1 MKTGLRFVFAGILSF
16 MLPTLA
22 MAEGWPTKPLTVVV
36 PYGPGGGVDVFTRP
50 IAAKLSENLGQPVVV
65 ENRPGAGGI
74 IGVRHAANSS
84 ADGYTLLSGGVHQP
98 MAEGLYP
105 DREYDLD
112 KDFVPIA
119 LTASV
124 PTVLVVT
131 NKAPFKSVKELISY
145 AKKHPGA
152 VNYCSSGNGTSQH
165 IVGES
170 FKRLTGIDIT
180 HVPYRGTA
188 AAMVDLIAGYCSLM
202 FDGMGTSAPQIRGG
216 KIRPL
221 AVITQK
227 RSTLFPDI
235 PTVKEAGGP
244 DMDATIWYGWWAR
257 RGTPQ
262 AIVEQLS
269 KSIHA
274 ALQTPSVA
282 ETWKQQGAEVPDMP
296 LSQLDSYVHSEI
308 ERWTKTVKEL
318 GISIG

>member
-1 MKTGLRFVFAGILSF
+1 MEKTYMKTGLRFVFAGILSF
-16 MLPTLA
+16 TLPTLA

-145 AKKHPGA
+145 AKKHPGE

-216 KIRPL
+216 KSALWLLLHKNAALCFQTFLPSRRLEDPTWTRRYGMDGGPGVARLKQSLSSCPKAYMPHCRPL
-221 AVITQK
+221 
-227 RSTLFPDI
+227 L
-235 PTVKEAGGP
+235 
-244 DMDATIWYGWWAR
+244 
-257 RGTPQ
+257 
-262 AIVEQLS
+262 
-269 KSIHA
+269 
-274 ALQTPSVA
+274 
-282 ETWKQQGAEVPDMP
+282 
-296 LSQLDSYVHSEI
+296 
-308 ERWTKTVKEL
+308 
-318 GISIG
+318 